1 MKMLP
6 ANFRS
11 GDELERG
18 VLTELRG
25 KKAPKNFSESLRW
38 YQRTLSEADQL
49 AARITELREIGKKA
63 PLLPEFE
70 AALAKVLADH
80 TVVERVSRTSAR
92 YSNLGQ
98 GRQVDRNMGK
108 FGQNLDVVLAAI
120 QFDLQLVRDNL
131 RETISEFRKVSEVA
145 NEGGLAALILSGRA
159 SFPEL
164 VMQGEDMMTTFIR
177 FYGLACMTT
186 IVATMQVYPK
196 GLEFLPQPK
205 RK

>member
-1 MKMLP
+1 MQTLP

-11 GDELERG
+11 GDELEKG
-18 VLTELRG
+18 VLSELHG
-25 KKAPKNFSESLRW
+25 NKAPRNFSESLKW
-38 YQRTLSEADQL
+38 YEATLVQADAL
-49 AARITELREIGKKA
+49 AARLSELRAIGKKST
-63 PLLPEFE
+63 LLPEFE
-70 AALAKVLADH
+70 AALSKVLADH
-80 TVVERVSRTSAR
+80 PPIERVSRTMAR

-98 GRQVDRNMGK
+98 GRQVDRHLDK
-108 FGQNLDVVLAAI
+108 FGQNLDEVLASI
-120 QFDLQLVRDNL
+120 QQDLNLVRDNL
-131 RETISEFRKVSEVA
+131 RETIKEFRNVSEVA
-145 NEGGLAALILSGRA
+145 RDGGLAALILSGRA

-164 VMQGEDMMTTFIR
+164 VMQGEDMMTAFIR

>member
-1 MKMLP
+1 METLP
-6 ANFRS
+6 ANFKS
-11 GDELERG
+11 GDELEKG
-18 VLTELRG
+18 VLGELNG
-25 KKAPKNFSESLRW
+25 NKAPEDFEQSLIW
-38 YQRTLSEADQL
+38 YRATLEQADQL
-49 AARITELREIGKKA
+49 AARLTELRAIEKGS

-70 AALAKVLADH
+70 TALAKVLADH
-80 TVVERVSRTSAR
+80 PPIERVSRTSAR

-98 GRQVDRNMGK
+98 GQQIGRHLDK
-108 FGQNLDVVLAAI
+108 FGANLDEVLASI
-120 QFDLQLVRDNL
+120 QGDLDLVRDNL
-131 RETISEFRKVSEVA
+131 KETIREFDNVHEVA
-145 NEGGLAALILSGRA
+145 RDGGLAALILSGRS

-196 GLEFLPQPK
+196 GLEFLPQPN